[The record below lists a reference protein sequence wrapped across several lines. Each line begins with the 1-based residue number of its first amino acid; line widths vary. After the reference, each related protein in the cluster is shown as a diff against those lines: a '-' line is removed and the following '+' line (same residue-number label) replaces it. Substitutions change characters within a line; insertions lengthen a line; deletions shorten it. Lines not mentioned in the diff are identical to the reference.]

1 MNTHQPAICINSV
14 QIGFKYPH
22 HRTNKVYECEHLKS
36 RNTTPVSYDGKWWW
50 SVNIWNETNET
61 IVYIGQLQWITLIRS
76 EFHLVLNVLSC
87 AWWHTDT
94 CDLTNVCRGKSLNTA
109 QLCSVMHGHMANSV
123 YSRRSHSPKPSNCAI
138 KHVIKT
144 ADESIQEVMRNKYFS
159 LSVLLCSL
167 HSKLAS

>member
-94 CDLTNVCRGKSLNTA
+94 STE
-109 QLCSVMHGHMANSV
+109 LCHLKFN
-123 YSRRSHSPKPSNCAI
+123 I
-138 KHVIKT
+138 DT
-144 ADESIQEVMRNKYFS
+144 FYFS
-159 LSVLLCSL
+159 CYWHWKCLPWKIPKYSTAMLCHARTHGKFSL
-167 HSKLAS
+167 QSQIPQPKTI